1 MTRLLCLF
9 LLAITVLFNIS
20 CSSIIYPQKSKYRN
34 NTVTFVTNLNNVHIK
49 FIKEGKNYN
58 QHLGMTSTYSGDK
71 NQLFYTFDKLR
82 YKQMKVELYGEN
94 LESQFVKIRRV
105 PRGGAIVQDILF
117 STITFGLPIIIDPFR
132 ADFYKIAKGSR
143 QFDIKMKYT
152 QQFMLDEYKK
162 IENSNI
168 ALNFENYLVIYD
180 YSAVKQLAIN
190 KRDSLEL
197 FSAIQKSDE
206 KKIDDFIRTRPESV
220 FMPKATEVKNIL
232 KSSRVDFENSK
243 KIDKA
248 ITYRKFI
255 EKYPQSLQTNE
266 AKKLM
271 VNTAEKE
278 CLAANRLDSTIFYLD
293 SYLLPNEQIVAKDF
307 IAKIRIANNLI
318 EKQIIDELYLSKS
331 DKYEASKDMCEYYTN
346 FKNKYKKYNDLTSL
360 LQIDFLRGDIAIILF
375 NKLKSATDQ
384 STQSSFLD
392 EAQKTFIDIYE
403 ENNWKKNLPISYHIL
418 IEARGKNG
426 SIKLYNQ
433 QYVKNHLE
441 HLGEAG
447 SEFTDIYN
455 YNYKGQKYKAL
466 ENVDYEEFEIKED
479 VYVKVKLYYKGS
491 LVVESDNRFKSDFYK
506 NGQLV
511 KTKFHK
517 WDNNGN
523 RIGYEYEF
531 ENGVNLTLKELS
543 QKLDEAEKLTAQKE
557 YQAAV
562 TKFESC
568 RNSFPQDI
576 PENIR
581 FKKSLDK
588 AIALLEEYNKK
599 QEEKR
604 LAEEKRQEEIRLAEE
619 RRREQARLDLEKK
632 NREISRIEEE
642 KRRQENLNNIV
653 STSTARNKVVG
664 TYNVYNSI
672 FPVSKSYITFKSNG
686 TGVGINLED
695 NLPFG
700 FPEVGYI
707 WNFRWEISPVK
718 REHIVLDIIYL
729 DQFENKQEKW
739 LNIYEKCG
747 KIYFPG
753 VVGNLDDDCT
763 PYGINFIKN

>member
-1 MTRLLCLF
+1 MR
-9 LLAITVLFNIS
+9 I
-20 CSSIIYPQKSKYRN
+20 
-34 NTVTFVTNLNNVHIK
+34 
-49 FIKEGKNYN
+49 
-58 QHLGMTSTYSGDK
+58 
-71 NQLFYTFDKLR
+71 
-82 YKQMKVELYGEN
+82 ELYGEN
-94 LESQFVKIRRV
+94 LESQFIKIRRV
-105 PRGGAIVQDILF
+105 PRGGAIVQDILL

-168 ALNFENYLVIYD
+168 ALNFENYIVSYD
-180 YSAVKQLAIN
+180 YSDVKQLAVN

-197 FSAIQKSDE
+197 FTAIQKSDE
-206 KKIDDFIRTRPESV
+206 KKIDEFIKNRPESV
-220 FMPKATEVKNIL
+220 FMSKATEVKNIL

-248 ITYRKFI
+248 ITYKKFVD
-255 EKYPQSLQTNE
+255 KYPQSLQTNE

-271 VNTAEKE
+271 VNAAEKE
-278 CLAANRLDSTIFYLD
+278 CLAANKLDSTIFYLD
-293 SYLLPNEQIVAKDF
+293 NYLLPNEQIVVNDF
-307 IAKIRIANNLI
+307 SAKIRMANNLI
-318 EKQIIDELYLSKS
+318 EKQIIDELYLNKS
-331 DKYEASKDMCEYYTN
+331 DKYEASKEMCKYYTN
-346 FKNKYKKYNDLTSL
+346 FKNKYKKYSDLTSL
-360 LQIDFLRGDIAIILF
+360 LEIDFLRGDIAIILF
-375 NKLKSATDQ
+375 NKLKSASDQ

-447 SEFTDIYN
+447 SEFTDIHN
-455 YNYKGQKYKAL
+455 YTYKGQKYKAL

-531 ENGVNLTLKELS
+531 ENGVNLSLKELT
-543 QKLDEAEKLTAQKE
+543 QKLDEAEKLTAQKD

-581 FKKSLDK
+581 FKKSFDR
-588 AIALLEEYNKK
+588 AFALLEEYNKK
-599 QEEKR
+599 QEEIRLAEERKKEQAR
-604 LAEEKRQEEIRLAEE
+604 LAEEKRLEQIRLAEE
-619 RRREQARLDLEKK
+619 QKRLLQYLTPQNIAGVYKYDDPPFHFYQLWD
-632 NREISRIEEE
+632 
-642 KRRQENLNNIV
+642 ENLNIYSGTSSDVNKLRRSQYSGKFSIVNGKIVQKNSQGTNYYRLNSNYNLVNEVDNKILVKISNIG
-653 STSTARNKVVG
+653 TRNEDNYNKSQNNQIYKFDGEGSVAPYLLGKTFERNDGSKILINMGDVYING
-664 TYNVYNSI
+664 SLKGYNVSHRVLSGTKAYVFFELIESGHEARFLINTEKNSL
-672 FPVSKSYITFKSNG
+672 TD
-686 TGVGINLED
+686 TRANLGEFH
-695 NLPFG
+695 L
-700 FPEVGYI
+700 
-707 WNFRWEISPVK
+707 
-718 REHIVLDIIYL
+718 
-729 DQFENKQEKW
+729 
-739 LNIYEKCG
+739 
-747 KIYFPG
+747 
-753 VVGNLDDDCT
+753 
-763 PYGINFIKN
+763 KN